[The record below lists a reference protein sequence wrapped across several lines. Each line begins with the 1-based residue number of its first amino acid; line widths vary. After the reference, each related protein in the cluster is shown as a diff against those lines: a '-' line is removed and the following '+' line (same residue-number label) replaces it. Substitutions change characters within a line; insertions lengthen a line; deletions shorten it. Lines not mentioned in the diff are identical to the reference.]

1 MKHLHFVKS
10 VKSPSYNKA
19 TEPSFIRPTVAFL
32 GQAEHSRL
40 KQTVGTRSKVM
51 LAGKDVYFSVV
62 NLFLPQ
68 ELV

>member
-1 MKHLHFVKS
+1 M
-10 VKSPSYNKA
+10 
-19 TEPSFIRPTVAFL
+19 
-32 GQAEHSRL
+32 

-62 NLFLPQ
+62 NLFLLQ

>member
-1 MKHLHFVKS
+1 MEHLNFFKS

-40 KQTVGTRSKVM
+40 KQTVGTRSKGM
-51 LAGKDVYFSVV
+51 LAGKDV
-62 NLFLPQ
+62 
-68 ELV
+68 